1 MQHNMN
7 NNKETKKNSHNQSK
21 TPTQDCKQQE
31 QQKKFLAAS
40 E

>member
-1 MQHNMN
+1 MQHKMSND
-7 NNKETKKNSHNQSK
+7 KEKKKNSHNRLK

-31 QQKKFLAAS
+31 QQKQFLGAS